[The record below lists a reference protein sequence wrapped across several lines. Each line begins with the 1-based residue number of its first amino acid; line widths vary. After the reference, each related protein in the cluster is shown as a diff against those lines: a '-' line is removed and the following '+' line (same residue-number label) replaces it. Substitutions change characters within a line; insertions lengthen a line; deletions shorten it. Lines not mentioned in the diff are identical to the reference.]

1 MNSSIFK
8 TLKDTFVNA
17 SSQSNRSTVE
27 LCIIELSSGNFSKAV
42 DLSEEII
49 KKDINDSVGWATK
62 ALSQSYLF
70 DYQNNLFFLKSSLTS
85 LDEFKSKTSLSTK
98 EIMAVEAVFVT
109 TILDRTI
116 TLVTERVNE
125 VKELRRKAMAE
136 KAKAS
141 VAAIGTIMSAYAGS
155 QSKSN
160 VGKVLGFGGAIAGV
174 AATANFTSNSD
185 QLNAASKG
193 VFGVAIANISM
204 TVGSAMVLK
213 KNLNALDSA
222 IRDEAT
228 TALKSWIT
236 TIAFL
241 YRQVVENLLDY
252 SAELKKQQ
260 VFNKLFRAA
269 ALNLR
274 DSPEVIQFIYLSKI
288 LGIESSIPE
297 FKEAEEHLLRLREID
312 ENELKSSI
320 DLMALI
326 SFGGIVLGFI
336 IAAIFGKMIGVYILF
351 IGILSFL
358 YFLFKPLG
366 KAGELKQSVNAF
378 ADAMENFKITSNEI
392 IVENMKPQEKSLN

>member
-1 MNSSIFK
+1 M
-8 TLKDTFVNA
+8 
-17 SSQSNRSTVE
+17 
-27 LCIIELSSGNFSKAV
+27 
-42 DLSEEII
+42 
-49 KKDINDSVGWATK
+49 
-62 ALSQSYLF
+62 
-70 DYQNNLFFLKSSLTS
+70 
-85 LDEFKSKTSLSTK
+85 
-98 EIMAVEAVFVT
+98 T

-141 VAAIGTIMSAYAGS
+141 VAAIGTVMSAYAGS

-160 VGKVLGFGGAIAGV
+160 VGKVLGFGGAIAGA

-193 VFGVAIANISM
+193 IFGVAIANISM

-236 TIAFL
+236 TLAFL
-241 YRQVVENLLDY
+241 YQQVVENLLDY